1 LKPSSNLKILPLGG
15 YGEVGRNM
23 TALEYD
29 GAIIVIDCGLMFP
42 ESDMPGVD
50 LVLPNFQ
57 YLVDNVDR
65 LVAYFITHGHEDHH
79 GALPYVLPNAPA
91 PIYATRLTR
100 GLIEV
105 KLKEHKRLA
114 GAKITTIEP
123 GERIQAGPFTV
134 EPFRVAHSIPD
145 AVGFAVETPLGVVI
159 HTGEYKFDLTPV
171 SGEPTDIH
179 RLADYGSRGVLALLS
194 DSTNAE
200 RAGHTPSESLVR
212 DALERV
218 FERAEG
224 RVIIAT
230 FASNISRVQ
239 EVINVAEL
247 YGRKVGLV
255 GRSMENNGDMA
266 LELGFLTPEPGTLL
280 GIKELDK
287 LPADEVAI
295 CCTGSQGEPTSALTR
310 MAEGTHP
317 RVTLR
322 KGDTVVLSATPIPG
336 NEELVHR
343 TLDNLFRLGVDVLYQ
358 ALMPVHVSGH
368 ASREELKLMLRLTRP
383 RYFIPAGGEYRML
396 VLHGRLAQDLGMA
409 PEDIFIVESGQVVTI
424 DEAGARKE
432 GEIPGGYI
440 FVDGSGVGDVGET
453 VLRERRRLSESGFI
467 LVSATLDRSDA
478 RFKPQVAISTRGCVF
493 QPGAEDLMEA
503 LRLAAI
509 EVLRTSSAGRSGLE
523 DQIVRRLGEL
533 VTERLKRRPVIVA
546 QVFLRD
552 GS

>member
-1 LKPSSNLKILPLGG
+1 LKPSSKLKILPLGG

-23 TALEYD
+23 TALEYE

-65 LVAYFITHGHEDHH
+65 LVGYFITHGHEDHH
-79 GALPYVLPNAPA
+79 GALPYVLPSAPA

-114 GAKITTIEP
+114 GAQITTIEP
-123 GERIQAGPFTV
+123 GERIQAGPFVV

-145 AVGFAVETPLGVVI
+145 AVGFAVETPQGLVI

-179 RLADYGSRGVLALLS
+179 RLAEYGRRGVLALLS

-266 LELGFLTPEPGTLL
+266 LDLGFLTPEPGTLV
-280 GIKELDK
+280 GIKELEK

-368 ASREELKLMLRLTRP
+368 ASREELKLMLRLTKP

-396 VLHGRLAQDLGMA
+396 VLHGRLAQELGMD
-409 PEDIFIVESGQVVTI
+409 PERIFIVESGQVVTI
-424 DEAGARKE
+424 DEAGARQE

-467 LVSATLDRSDA
+467 FASAILDRSRPQA
-478 RFKPQVAISTRGCVF
+478 APQVSLSTRGCVF
-493 QPGAEDLMEA
+493 LPEAEPLLEDL
-503 LRLAAI
+503 RKAAI
-509 EVLRTSSAGRSGLE
+509 EVLRTSNAGRNGLE
-523 DQIVRRLGEL
+523 DQVVRRLGEI
-533 VTERLKRRPVIVA
+533 VADRLKRRPVIVA
-546 QVFLRD
+546 QVFLTD
-552 GS
+552 AT

>member
-1 LKPSSNLKILPLGG
+1 MNAQAQLKILPLGG

-23 TALEYD
+23 TALELD
-29 GAIIVIDCGLMFP
+29 GAIMVIDCGLMFP

-50 LVLPNFQ
+50 LVLPNYR
-57 YLVDNVDR
+57 YLVENQDR
-65 LVAYFITHGHEDHH
+65 LVGYFITHGHEDHH
-79 GALPYVLPNAPA
+79 GALPYVLHQAPA
-91 PIYATRLTR
+91 PVYATRLTR

-105 KLKEHKRLA
+105 KLKEHRRL
-114 GAKITTIEP
+114 GGVNLITIEP
-123 GERIQAGPFTV
+123 GERIQAGPFVV

-145 AVGFAVETPLGVVI
+145 AVGFAVETPLGLVI

-179 RLADYGSRGVLALLS
+179 RLAEYGRRGVVALLS

-247 YGRKVGLV
+247 YGRKLGLV
-255 GRSMENNGDMA
+255 GRSMESNGEMA
-266 LELGFLTPEPGTLL
+266 LELGFLSPEPGTLL
-280 GIKELDK
+280 SLKELDR
-287 LPADEVAI
+287 LPDDEVAI

-322 KGDTVVLSATPIPG
+322 PGDTVVLSATPIPG

-343 TLDNLFRLGVDVLYQ
+343 TLDNLFRQGVDVLYQ
-358 ALMPVHVSGH
+358 ALVPVHVSGH
-368 ASREELKLMLRLTRP
+368 ASREELKLMLRLTQP
-383 RYFIPAGGEYRML
+383 RYFVPAGGEYRML
-396 VLHGRLAQDLGMA
+396 VLHGRLAQELGMT
-409 PEDIFIVESGQVVTI
+409 PDRILVVESGEVVLI
-424 DEAGARKE
+424 DADGARRE
-432 GEIPGGYI
+432 GQIPGDYI
-440 FVDGSGVGDVGET
+440 FVDGSGVGDVGES
-453 VLRERRRLSESGFI
+453 VLRERRRLSQSGF
-467 LVSATLDRSDA
+467 LMATVCLHPEDRGAAQIALQS
-478 RFKPQVAISTRGCVF
+478 RGCF
-493 QPGAEDLMEA
+493 YLPESEA
-503 LRLAAI
+503 LVEELRQAVAAT
-509 EVLRTSSAGRSGLE
+509 VQSSNAGRSGLE
-523 DQIVRRLGEL
+523 DQITRRLGEL
-533 VTERLKRRPVIVA
+533 VAERLKRRPLILS
-546 QVFLRD
+546 QVFFSD
-552 GS
+552 GA

>member
-1 LKPSSNLKILPLGG
+1 
-15 YGEVGRNM
+15 M
-23 TALEYD
+23 
-29 GAIIVIDCGLMFP
+29 
-42 ESDMPGVD
+42 
-50 LVLPNFQ
+50 
-57 YLVDNVDR
+57 
-65 LVAYFITHGHEDHH
+65 
-79 GALPYVLPNAPA
+79 
-91 PIYATRLTR
+91 
-100 GLIEV
+100 
-105 KLKEHKRLA
+105 
-114 GAKITTIEP
+114 
-123 GERIQAGPFTV
+123 
-134 EPFRVAHSIPD
+134 AHSIPD